1 MKLKPKMFMKILVR
15 LKKYFDFSNYSS
27 ESKHY
32 DDSTKSVVVKMKDKP
47 GKVAIEK
54 FVLFKQKMYSCLV
67 DDTSEHKKKKVG
79 KYKE

>member
-1 MKLKPKMFMKILVR
+1 MFMKILVR

-32 DDSTKSVVVKMKDKP
+32 DDSTKSVVGKMKDEP

-54 FVLFKQKMYSCLV
+54 FVLLKQKMYSCLV
-67 DDTSEHKKKKVG
+67 DDTSEHKKRKWVNTKN
-79 KYKE
+79 KPL